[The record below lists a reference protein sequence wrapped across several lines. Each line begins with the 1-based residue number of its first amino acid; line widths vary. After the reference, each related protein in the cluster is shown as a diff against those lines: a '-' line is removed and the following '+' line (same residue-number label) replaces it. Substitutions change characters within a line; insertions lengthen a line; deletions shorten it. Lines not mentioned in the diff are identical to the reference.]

1 MGTGFGSKPT
11 GGFGNTRHN
20 SEGFGTTGGFGNSGG
35 GFGNT
40 TGGFGNTRHTSG
52 GFGTTGGNSG
62 GGFGNNTG
70 GIGRPR
76 GGFGCKSAVS
86 GFGNAETGS
95 RGNDSS
101 TSFEEQRLANS
112 SCHREREQT
121 ATDDLTAQNGQSSG
135 FPADA
140 WGVGTL
146 CRSSGCGFYKAPNS
160 PFCSQCGRL
169 REDVSKKKE

>member
-20 SEGFGTTGGFGNSGG
+20 SEGFGTA
-35 GFGNT
+35 
-40 TGGFGNTRHTSG
+40 
-52 GFGTTGGNSG
+52 
-62 GGFGNNTG
+62 
-70 GIGRPR
+70 R

-160 PFCSQCGRL
+160 PFCSQCERL